1 MTLRFRDW
9 PWALKLGLL
18 LVAAAILPLSASTL
32 YSDVMMRREQVAN
45 ASLRDLQR
53 ARNTAVLLDE
63 YLRDLVGDTIIVA
76 LAPPTVSVL
85 QDPDSARPCH
95 RAAGTVEQCQGHQTT
110 ARALRAGQHGHHRR
124 LDRFGIDGTQPDFST
139 VLPGRRLP
147 GKCARTIRA
156 TCLTTI
162 GSTCTSRRRCVMLAS
177 GSSAS

>member
-85 QDPDSARPCH
+85 QDPDSAR
-95 RAAGTVEQCQGHQTT
+95 RATELQALLNNVKVTKRLPELFVLDN
-110 ARALRAGQHGHHRR
+110 ASNRALA
-124 LDRFGIDGTQPDFST
+124 FGPAHVSGTSA
-139 VLPGRRLP
+139 PGGSGKTRLP
-147 GKCARTIRA
+147 SNCRG
-156 TCLTTI
+156 
-162 GSTCTSRRRCVMLAS
+162 
-177 GSSAS
+177 

>member
-85 QDPDSARPCH
+85 QDPDSAR
-95 RAAGTVEQCQGHQTT
+95 RATELQALLNNVKVTKRLPELFVLDNTGTIVASTDSE
-110 ARALRAGQHGHHRR
+110 LV
-124 LDRFGIDGTQPDFST
+124 GTQPDFST
-139 VLPGRRLP
+139 VLPVGDCRTSARARSALP
-147 GKCARTIRA
+147 A
-156 TCLTTI
+156 
-162 GSTCTSRRRCVMLAS
+162 
-177 GSSAS
+177 